1 MELKRFSLKNLYGY
15 KNIELVFNN
24 EATIIIAEN
33 GAGKTTL
40 INSLNAVLRG
50 NADEL
55 RKLKC
60 DSIEIDFKDK
70 SYEINISELNFSDFL
85 ATAPLP
91 TQFLKMMSFLK
102 PSQIDD
108 LLHDIKSRSV
118 REIRESRNKEW
129 YRLIYNSTPYG
140 YSEIDNILTNIKRL
154 LNNHYSQQ
162 LDIFQN
168 HELGNGNQKNKST
181 LALEEIKNRMRNF
194 DIIYLPTYRRI
205 EKATLRDKYTI
216 ESDEKMQFRDG
227 ELGFVE

>member
-91 TQFLKMMSFLK
+91 
-102 PSQIDD
+102 
-108 LLHDIKSRSV
+108 
-118 REIRESRNKEW
+118 
-129 YRLIYNSTPYG
+129 
-140 YSEIDNILTNIKRL
+140 
-154 LNNHYSQQ
+154 
-162 LDIFQN
+162 
-168 HELGNGNQKNKST
+168 
-181 LALEEIKNRMRNF
+181 
-194 DIIYLPTYRRI
+194 
-205 EKATLRDKYTI
+205 
-216 ESDEKMQFRDG
+216 
-227 ELGFVE
+227 